1 MATPNVGGTW
11 TDVATGLQ
19 SSAGGDAWRLNS
31 QAASKLTIESEVRL
45 TANGASALILRVNV
59 WNGTAA
65 FQNLRVTSAQVRRA
79 AGRVMV
85 APARHP
91 CRG

>member
-19 SSAGGDAWRLNS
+19 GSAGGDAWRLNS

-45 TANGASALILRVNV
+45 TANGAGALILHVNV

-65 FQNLRVTSAQVRRA
+65 FQNLRVT
-79 AGRVMV
+79 
-85 APARHP
+85 
-91 CRG
+91 